1 MNEKTNS
8 GFIIPDYDN
17 IVDIPTLIRQNADAA
32 EAIIK
37 STDERIKKVEDAVGK
52 DVIDGGTY

>member
-1 MNEKTNS
+1 MSEKTNS
-8 GFIIPDYDN
+8 GFIIPDYDSN
-17 IVDIPTLIRQNADAA
+17 VDIPTLIRQNADAA

-37 STDERIKKVEDAVGK
+37 STDERIKKVEDAAGK